1 MSFYKNG
8 ILTGALALIFFFS
21 IGTGFFL
28 GRHVYQADSRPV
40 EIIMPVLNLLKPK
53 VTAETK
59 VYQEKA
65 YLCGDM
71 EKISEGYASGELL
84 HMDKKALRE
93 KFPAAEGWT
102 IVFTNPDMLSLTLK
116 TEEFCPVHRKFR
128 HIGIYHGLVAVY
140 EGPLGYNDKIL
151 CVENIMVESLHPDY
165 RIKLEQAMD
174 LPKQSDITAEGL
186 RAELEFASDETLHA
200 VLENMDEHV

>member
-1 MSFYKNG
+1 MK
-8 ILTGALALIFFFS
+8 
-21 IGTGFFL
+21 
-28 GRHVYQADSRPV
+28 
-40 EIIMPVLNLLKPK
+40 E
-53 VTAETK
+53 
-59 VYQEKA
+59 
-65 YLCGDM
+65 
-71 EKISEGYASGELL
+71 
-84 HMDKKALRE
+84 
-93 KFPAAEGWT
+93 
-102 IVFTNPDMLSLTLK
+102 